1 LFFSTIVVSILS
13 HQVLHFRG
21 VEIVSDPKRKIPD
34 KKWLHL
40 PKLPDEVFAAWQ
52 KPKGALNPSSV
63 VATIDEDGSPRTA
76 PFGSMRAVNSH
87 ILRFLV
93 HQRHDTLANLK
104 RDSRVMVAMICPPNL
119 AVSVRGVARIVEE
132 SFSADERYALV
143 EIDIN
148 EVKNDMPVRIEIDA
162 GINISPN
169 GPFVEWWKAIW
180 KSLE

>member
-1 LFFSTIVVSILS
+1 M
-13 HQVLHFRG
+13 
-21 VEIVSDPKRKIPD
+21 SDAKRKIPD
-34 KKWLHL
+34 KKWRRH
-40 PKLPDEVFAAWQ
+40 PKLPDEVFTAWQ

-76 PFGSMRAVNSH
+76 PFGSMRAVSSQT
-87 ILRFLV
+87 LRFLV
-93 HQRHDTLANLK
+93 HQRHNTLANLK
-104 RDSRVMVAMICPPNL
+104 HDSRVMVAMICPPNL

-148 EVKNDMPVRIEIDA
+148 EVKNDMPVRIEIDT

-169 GPFVEWWKAIW
+169 GPFVEWWNAIW
-180 KSLE
+180 ESLE